1 LRWDENGGRCAIYD
15 KKNQH
20 GFQQN
25 LSIYVGFPATTAY
38 AAAFRGFPGFPTG
51 LLTGYTSGNQTSQ
64 QAFSQDIHQVI
75 KLSKKPTYRIYI
87 R

>member
-1 LRWDENGGRCAIYD
+1 MRMVEDAPSMI
-15 KKNQH
+15 KNQH

-64 QAFSQDIHQVI
+64 QAFSQDIHQGHQAF
-75 KLSKKPTYRIYI
+75 
-87 R
+87 